1 MAERITFDRSL
12 YLPEAIDAAA
22 QVYADYAT
30 IALEPS
36 GEAVVAVISEAAEHD
51 LAEVAHAFSN
61 HVLYETIARRRQA
74 ALDEGA

>member
-12 YLPEAIDAAA
+12 YLPDAVDAAA

-36 GEAVVAVISEAAEHD
+36 AEAVVAVISESAEHE
-51 LAEVAHAFSN
+51 LVEIAHAFSN

-74 ALDEGA
+74 AMDEDA